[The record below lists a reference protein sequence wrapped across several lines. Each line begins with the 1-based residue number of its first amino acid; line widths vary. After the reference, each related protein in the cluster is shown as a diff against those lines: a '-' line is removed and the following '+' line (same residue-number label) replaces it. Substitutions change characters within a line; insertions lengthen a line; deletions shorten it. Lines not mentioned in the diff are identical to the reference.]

1 MPGNGNHHRDMIFIT
16 RQGFVFMYKIEQ
28 LSGSLTSSPFRA
40 VGTGLVLAL
49 GVGASGTAWAD
60 EVSVTPWGQGWALG
74 GHAGQAVHETVKSGE
89 AFNPF
94 VWDFRDYYI
103 VSTGLQKELVDFW
116 GYSKLYAEAN
126 VSYIFGDEHYF
137 ETFLTPSISW
147 EPFPWDDVLDTTAY
161 LGVGVSYTSET
172 SRLDDSGENW
182 MASMIFELEVQPD
195 SWGPWSLYGRLHH
208 RSTAYG
214 TFGDDGGG
222 SNIPSLGVRYH
233 FGQ

>member
-1 MPGNGNHHRDMIFIT
+1 MHGDNNHYHNASFIIH
-16 RQGFVFMYKIEQ
+16 QGIVVMCKVEQ
-28 LSGSLTSSPFRA
+28 TSGIGISCFRA
-40 VGTGLVLAL
+40 VGSGLILAL
-49 GVGASGTAWAD
+49 GTGISSVVSAN
-60 EVSVTPWGQGWALG
+60 ELSVTPWEQGWALG

-94 VWDFRDYYI
+94 VWDFMDYYI

-116 GYSKLYAEAN
+116 GYSKLYTEAN

-161 LGVGVSYTSET
+161 LGVGISYTSET
-172 SRLDDSGENW
+172 SRLDHSGEHW

-195 SWGPWSLYGRLHH
+195 SWGPWSLYGRIHH

>member
-1 MPGNGNHHRDMIFIT
+1 
-16 RQGFVFMYKIEQ
+16 MYKIEQ

-147 EPFPWDDVLDTTAY
+147 EPSPGTMYSILRPISVSGSPTRRKPHGWMIRARTGCVDDLRA
-161 LGVGVSYTSET
+161 
-172 SRLDDSGENW
+172 
-182 MASMIFELEVQPD
+182 
-195 SWGPWSLYGRLHH
+195 
-208 RSTAYG
+208 
-214 TFGDDGGG
+214 G
-222 SNIPSLGVRYH
+222 SAAR
-233 FGQ
+233 